1 MRSEYNPT
9 LTCMTLIT
17 LQFCQCFLGKQPY
30 GVLIVYF
37 TVKQLHMPEG
47 RVAFIK
53 EDISV
58 VQGRKQRV
66 VK

>member
-1 MRSEYNPT
+1 
-9 LTCMTLIT
+9 MTLIT
-17 LQFCQCFLGKQPY
+17 LQSCQCFLGKQPY

-37 TVKQLHMPEG
+37 TVEQMHMPEG
-47 RVAFIK
+47 WVAFIK

-58 VQGRKQRV
+58 VQGRTQRV